1 MEQYYLKSQTPLKFH
16 KFFWYVLL
24 PLNFISTAITF
35 YQEFSVMTEFT
46 WLYAVDGVFFTLAL
60 FLMMACFI
68 GFFGWKSYAWYSV
81 MAFLGLLVVSGIG
94 TVAVYAAYDPDQLPF
109 AAGQLLAA
117 ILEAALIGKYYRKR
131 RPLFFSGA
139 QPAAAPFSVMD
150 AHYLDDDAH
159 LDDFS
164 EEAAD
169 DDADFAE
176 ESDDDDDFEEE
187 SDGDDG
193 SSEE

>member
-1 MEQYYLKSQTPLKFH
+1 MEQYYSKTGTPLKFH

-35 YQEFSVMTEFT
+35 YQEFSVMTEFS

-60 FLMMACFI
+60 LLMMACFI
-68 GFFGWKSYAWYSV
+68 GFFGWKPYAWYSV

-109 AAGQLLAA
+109 AGGQLLAA

-139 QPAAAPFSVMD
+139 QPAAAAPDTMD
-150 AHYLDDDAH
+150 AYYLDDDEAVAE
-159 LDDFS
+159 DADFS
-164 EEAAD
+164 EEPD
-169 DDADFAE
+169 DDAVIAE
-176 ESDDDDDFEEE
+176 DDDDDIPEEE
-187 SDGDDG
+187 DEQDDD
-193 SSEE
+193 